1 MRVELAAIRLRA
13 SLVASKYGY
22 VYVFQAC
29 QMRQA
34 FHFLF
39 RLLKF
44 RVLRLHRNRSVQ
56 VNLERVIKAQY
67 DVLAFE

>member
-13 SLVASKYGY
+13 SLVASKYVCICSGLS
-22 VYVFQAC
+22 V
-29 QMRQA
+29 RQA
-34 FHFLF
+34 FYFLF

-44 RVLRLHRNRSVQ
+44 HVLRLHRNRSVQ

>member
-13 SLVASKYGY
+13 SLVASKY
-22 VYVFQAC
+22 VYIFQAC
-29 QMRQA
+29 PHGQA
-34 FHFLF
+34 FYLLF

-44 RVLRLHRNRSVQ
+44 HVLRLHRNRSVQ
-56 VNLERVIKAQY
+56 VNLRRITKAQY

>member
-13 SLVASKYGY
+13 SLVASKYVCIY
-22 VYVFQAC
+22 FRPVRTDRPFYL
-29 QMRQA
+29 
-34 FHFLF
+34 LF

-44 RVLRLHRNRSVQ
+44 HVLRLHRNRSVQ
-56 VNLERVIKAQY
+56 VNLRRIIKAQY

>member
-1 MRVELAAIRLRA
+1 MYML
-13 SLVASKYGY
+13 
-22 VYVFQAC
+22 QAC
-29 QMRQA
+29 PHGQA
-34 FHFLF
+34 FYFLF

-44 RVLRLHRNRSVQ
+44 HVLRLHRNRSVQ